1 MSETPS
7 ENVVALT
14 TELVSAFA
22 GSNAVPASDLPTLI
36 RDIHATL
43 NALSR
48 EEPEDTEPVY
58 KPAVSVRK
66 SIASRDHI
74 ISLIDGKPYRALKRH
89 LAAHGLTPADY
100 RARFKLPGDYPMI
113 ALGYSEERSA
123 AAKARGL
130 GRKPAPQPPAKAPK
144 AAAKPKAGRAGTS
157 AKTTAANKSAASRKS
172 PPKGGRSR
180 TKS

>member
-1 MSETPS
+1 MAEPSSEDILD
-7 ENVVALT
+7 LT
-14 TELVSAFA
+14 TEIVSAFA

-48 EEPEDTEPVY
+48 EEPEDTEPEY

-89 LAAHGLTPADY
+89 LAAHGLTPAEY

-113 ALGYSEERSA
+113 APGYSEERSA

-130 GRKPAPQPPAKAPK
+130 GRKPAPQPPAKVSK
-144 AAAKPKAGRAGTS
+144 AAAKPKGGRAAAGAKTSS
-157 AKTTAANKSAASRKS
+157 AKKPAASRQG